1 MRLVRLPIASSDSHL
16 ALTQL
21 ATALQ
26 LAPPKFTSDSVGD
39 LYTAEKGL
47 LQSRRVIPLL
57 HLRTAMAVRA
67 NVRDFNMLPDGTWQ
81 LSNVW
86 LAPEKQ

>member
-1 MRLVRLPIASSDSHL
+1 MPLASSDAHL

-21 ATALQ
+21 AAALQ
-26 LAPPKFTSDSVGD
+26 LAPPKFNSVSVGD
-39 LYTAEKGL
+39 LYAAEKAL

-57 HLRTAMAVRA
+57 HLRTAIAVRT
-67 NVRDFNMLPDGTWQ
+67 NVRDFSMLPDGTWK
-81 LSNVW
+81 LSNIW